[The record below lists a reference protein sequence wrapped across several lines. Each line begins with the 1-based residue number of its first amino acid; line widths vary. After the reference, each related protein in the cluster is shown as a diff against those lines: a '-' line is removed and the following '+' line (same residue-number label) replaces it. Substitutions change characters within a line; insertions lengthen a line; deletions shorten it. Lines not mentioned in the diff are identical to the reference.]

1 MKLYLNKTSP
11 YARLVAVTAAEAGLS
26 ERLETVW
33 VEPWD
38 DPAALLAVNPAARI
52 PALEA
57 DDGAVLIESGCI
69 CDHLVS
75 LSGRE
80 DVMLGSPEKRR
91 ETLRRVGLGRAAMDC
106 AFGAVIQRRFGGGE
120 ALAERWLKAV
130 PRLALALDSL
140 TATRAAAAISPDLGD
155 ITVAVAFDYID
166 FRLPAVAWR
175 TGAPGLGAWVDRMAS
190 RASMKATNPR
200 R

>member
-26 ERLETVW
+26 ERLDTVW

-38 DPAALLAVNPAARI
+38 DPPALLAVNPAAKI

-80 DVMLGSPEKRR
+80 DVMPGSSEKRR
-91 ETLRRVGLGRAAMDC
+91 EALRRVGLGRAAMDC

-120 ALAERWLKAV
+120 ALAGRWLKAI
-130 PRLALALDSL
+130 PRLALALDPFAAS
-140 TATRAAAAISPDLGD
+140 RAAAVSPDLGD
-155 ITVAVAFDYID
+155 ITVAVAFDYVD
-166 FRLPAVAWR
+166 FRLPDVAWR